1 VNAKPDPSS
10 SEPALVVGA
19 VTAAVTAV
27 LALLASFG
35 LGLTAEQAAAVTGVA
50 AVLAPL
56 VSGWVTRSRVY
67 SPASVAKL
75 TDPPAREAR

>member
-1 VNAKPDPSS
+1 MTHPNPDPAS
-10 SEPALVVGA
+10 SEPALAVGA

-50 AVLAPL
+50 AVVAPF
-56 VSGWVTRSRVY
+56 VSAWFTRGRVY
-67 SPASVAKL
+67 SPATVAKL
-75 TDPPAREAR
+75 MDREP